1 MKKIIYIIIAA
12 FFCNVALAQDQ
23 SKKEIDT
30 TEAYSNKLFK
40 SGNVTFGLKA
50 GYTHSNLY
58 GNEIDYIFADSKT
71 TALPSFH
78 AGIVVNSQIG
88 EYFWLKHEL
97 LLNQRGAGVSLND
110 SINGN
115 YTSTLKMLYLD
126 LYPISPTFHYKGF
139 QIYAGPY
146 VSALTHAS
154 IQRKDE
160 NGKLFNDKSI
170 FGDAGNSEGDGEN
183 KYLQKFDFGL
193 NTGIEYQFPFGLLI
207 GIKYNHGF
215 TDIFQ
220 YANSYTNGDTKVDNI
235 KIYNKALMVS
245 LGYSFVKNKK
255 IR

>member
-23 SKKEIDT
+23 SKTEIDT

-88 EYFWLKHEL
+88 KYFWLKHEL

-115 YTSTLKMLYLD
+115 YTSTLKMLYVD

-146 VSALTHAS
+146 VTALTHAS
-154 IQRKDE
+154 IQRKDI

-193 NTGIEYQFPFGLLI
+193 NAGIEYQFPFGLLI

-235 KIYNKALMVS
+235 KIYNKALIFS
-245 LGYSFVKNKK
+245 LGYSF
-255 IR
+255 